1 MTKIMKT
8 KICVEMLNFE
18 LIKHNH
24 YSYFS
29 PLTIS
34 QQISFKFDSIVF
46 VILDS
51 DIFIIVEKRQYNIGI
66 VCLRSVSS

>member
-1 MTKIMKT
+1 MKT
-8 KICVEMLNFE
+8 KICVDVLNFE
-18 LIKHNH
+18 LTKHNH
-24 YSYFS
+24 YSNFF

-51 DIFIIVEKRQYNIGI
+51 DIFKIVEKKQYNIGI
-66 VCLRSVSS
+66 VDLRSVSS